1 MTISARM
8 PAVGTPLA
16 FLGGCALD
24 GIVLRP
30 FAGKGLH
37 RVIALLKRRSSK
49 DTPAAAE
56 LLKML
61 SV

>member
-1 MTISARM
+1 M

-37 RVIALLKRRSSK
+37 RVIALLKRQGSK